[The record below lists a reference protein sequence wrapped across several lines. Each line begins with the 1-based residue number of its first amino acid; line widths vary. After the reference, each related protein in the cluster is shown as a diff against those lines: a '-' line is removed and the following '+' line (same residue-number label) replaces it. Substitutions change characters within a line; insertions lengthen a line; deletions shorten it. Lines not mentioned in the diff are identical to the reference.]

1 MYEKCEYLIPR
12 VLCSPESIR
21 LPNNQVDEITRSP
34 DISQALS
41 LASRCQPKGDLS
53 EETMGAGMGTWA
65 QKHGFQLARLVKL
78 HLLRNLHSPPPLLP
92 GIRLPSQSRH
102 SSSGCHYVC
111 SPGSKKK
118 KNREEG
124 HLNSLSWRLAE
135 APPVL
140 RVSPVAELGRK
151 ATVSAEEAGGMQWH
165 LQLSEMHR
173 EF

>member
-78 HLLRNLHSPPPLLP
+78 HLLRNLHSPSPLAPGHKASLSVMPLFQWLP
-92 GIRLPSQSRH
+92 LCLQSRQQ
-102 SSSGCHYVC
+102 
-111 SPGSKKK
+111 
-118 KNREEG
+118 EE
-124 HLNSLSWRLAE
+124 E
-135 APPVL
+135 
-140 RVSPVAELGRK
+140 K
-151 ATVSAEEAGGMQWH
+151 
-165 LQLSEMHR
+165 
-173 EF
+173 